1 MLNED
6 ASFRSVSKKTADLE
20 LIPKLFL
27 MNRDELAPNDNG
39 TSKMN
44 QSKIIVSF
52 LFISHQKF
60 SKAIHVRMK
69 HLDNPSACLKVW
81 ILFLLFFLFP
91 SRNNVRFIVTIG
103 DGFLLSCVAGIK
115 AKILRMFFCYFRASK
130 HDIVQCVF
138 Q

>member
-1 MLNED
+1 
-6 ASFRSVSKKTADLE
+6 
-20 LIPKLFL
+20 

>member
-1 MLNED
+1 
-6 ASFRSVSKKTADLE
+6 
-20 LIPKLFL
+20 
-27 MNRDELAPNDNG
+27 MNRKQLAPNDDS

-44 QSKIIVSF
+44 QCKIVVSL

-69 HLDNPSACLKVW
+69 HLDNPSARLKVW

-91 SRNNVRFIVTIG
+91 SRNNVRFIVTTS
-103 DGFLLSCVAGIK
+103 DGFLLPCVTSIK
-115 AKILRMFFCYFRASK
+115 TKILRMFFCYVWANK
-130 HDIVQCVF
+130 HYIVQCVF